1 MLKVSPFTSATLS
14 DSPDAPA
21 HAANSWLAALSS
33 GVSGVGGLPVHP
45 GGKSDCTRTSFWARA
60 VAAASDP
67 AVVGVDDEVVVGADV
82 VFDDLL
88 PPPPQAASTS
98 AKSGAMRT
106 SRFRTAGNP
115 RRSGS
120 PALDSCDVAALS
132 PRLDHQVVAA
142 GLEEHQ
148 LGDVHPEQVIRR
160 GRGVPGLALEGAVE
174 ALERLLVGDLHG
186 PARDAGVAVGD

>member
-33 GVSGVGGLPVHP
+33 GVSGAGGVPVHP
-45 GGKSDCTRTSFWARA
+45 AGKSDCTRTSFWARA

-88 PPPPQAASTS
+88 LPPPPHAARTS
-98 AKSGAMRT
+98 VKSGAMRT

-115 RRSGS
+115 RRSRSAALGS
-120 PALDSCDVAALS
+120 LDVAAFS
-132 PRLDHQVVAA
+132 PRLDHQVVAPR
-142 GLEEHQ
+142 LQEHQ
-148 LGDVHPEQVIRR
+148 LGDVHSEEVVRR
-160 GRGVPGLALEGAVE
+160 GRRVSALALEGAV
-174 ALERLLVGDLHG
+174 
-186 PARDAGVAVGD
+186 